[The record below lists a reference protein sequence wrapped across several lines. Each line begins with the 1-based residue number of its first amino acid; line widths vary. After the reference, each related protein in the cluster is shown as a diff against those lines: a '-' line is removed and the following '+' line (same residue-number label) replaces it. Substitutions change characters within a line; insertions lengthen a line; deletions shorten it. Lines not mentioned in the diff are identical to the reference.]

1 MSDDDPAD
9 ARTHSGATFLYE
21 LYGRVQQTLASQLL
35 LTDSISH
42 TGEKGRVGEEQ
53 WTKILQQYL
62 PKRFN
67 VSSGIVLDS
76 RGTVSDQI
84 DIVIYDLQY
93 TPTLLGHGSHVYI
106 PAEAVYAVFEVK
118 QDISKK
124 NLEYTA
130 GKLRSVRALHR
141 TSMPTISS
149 GNECPARTLFPIVG
163 GILARTAGWSDGLG
177 TAFMDSWQHYTDH
190 CAPQQR
196 IDCAVSLEHGCVDL
210 FDDIDDVLKRSKRDG
225 AARATGGPDAIAHA
239 GFAGFAGERVARHDH
254 GAGLIVFLFRLLHIL
269 NRIGTVPAVDWK
281 AYAEVIGRATPAAR
295 GAGQPDTRQS

>member
-9 ARTHSGATFLYE
+9 ARTHRGATFLYE
-21 LYGRVQQTLASQLL
+21 LYGRVQQTLSSQLS

-42 TGEKGRVGEEQ
+42 DGEKGRVGEEL
-53 WTKILQQYL
+53 WIKILQQYL

-76 RGTVSDQI
+76 RGTVSQQI

-118 QDISKK
+118 QAISKET
-124 NLEYTA
+124 LDYTA
-130 GKLRSVRALHR
+130 EKLDSVRALHR

-149 GNECPARTLFPIVG
+149 GRQIPARRLFPIVG
-163 GILARTAGWSDGLG
+163 GILARTARWSDGLNRS
-177 TAFMDSWQHYTDH
+177 FMDNWQRYTDKD
-190 CAPQQR
+190 APQQR

-210 FDDIDDVLKRSKRDG
+210 FDDIDEVLLRQPQSGDAAPPG
-225 AARATGGPDAIAHA
+225 AAASPDAIAHA
-239 GFAGFAGERVARHDH
+239 AFAAFAAERVAYHDH

-269 NRIGTVPAVDWK
+269 NRIGTVPAVDWQ
-281 AYAEVIGRATPAAR
+281 AYAEVISSANTTSA
-295 GAGQPDTRQS
+295 